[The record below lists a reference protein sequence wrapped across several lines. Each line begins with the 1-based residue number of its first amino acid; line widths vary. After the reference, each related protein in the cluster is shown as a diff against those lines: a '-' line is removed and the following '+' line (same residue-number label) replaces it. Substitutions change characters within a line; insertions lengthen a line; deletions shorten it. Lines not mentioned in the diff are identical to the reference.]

1 MGGTTMGVKLDDET
15 RERLKRVAEMKQ
27 RSVHWLM
34 KEAIRR
40 YLDSEEH
47 FEREKAEDTARYQ
60 AYLDTGRHI
69 SNDEMMSWMDE
80 LAEKAA
86 RQSRAE

>member
-27 RSVHWLM
+27 RSAHWLM

-47 FEREKAEDTARYQ
+47 FEREKAEDMARYQ
-60 AYLDTGRHI
+60 SYRDTGRHF

-80 LAEKAA
+80 QAEKAA
-86 RQSRAE
+86 RKSRAE

>member
-1 MGGTTMGVKLDDET
+1 MSGTTMGVKLDDET
-15 RERLKRVAEMKQ
+15 RERLKRVAELKQ
-27 RSVHWLM
+27 RSAHWLM

-47 FEREKAEDTARYQ
+47 FEREKAEDMARYQ

-80 LAEKAA
+80 QAENAA
-86 RQSRAE
+86 RKSRAE

>member
-27 RSVHWLM
+27 RSSHWLM
-34 KEAIRR
+34 KEAIHR

-47 FEREKAEDTARYQ
+47 FEREKAEDMARYE
-60 AYLDTGRHI
+60 AYLDTGHHI
-69 SNDEMMSWMDE
+69 SNDEMMSWMDG

-86 RQSRAE
+86 RKSRAK